1 MGKHYLSNPFTVGK
15 YISKEYFC
23 DREQECE
30 IIEKQI
36 RNGRNIALISPRRM
50 GKTGLIMHFFDNS
63 TIHESFNTIYIDIF
77 ATTSFNEFVYMF
89 GKSIF
94 EQLKPENNA
103 WFEKFFKIISS
114 FRIGFKLDAISG
126 EPTLDLG
133 LGDIK
138 APQTTLDEIFE
149 YLEKSEKPCIVA
161 IDEFQQIGSYP
172 EKNLEALLRTKIQQ
186 CKKTQ
191 FIFAGSRRHI
201 MNNMFNS
208 PAKPFYQSAISIGLD
223 PILENIYCNFARGLF
238 KKYGKELEEE
248 TFNRV
253 YHMFDG
259 CTWFV
264 QMMMNEMFALCTN
277 NETCKTDKIQTAW
290 ENLIQIQSQAYEEIL
305 SNMAQKQKNLLQAI
319 AKESTVKNPTSSGFI
334 QRHNLISAS
343 SVQSSLRAL
352 VKNDIVVKTEHGY
365 RIYDYF
371 FAEWMKRY

>member
-1 MGKHYLSNPFTVGK
+1 M
-15 YISKEYFC
+15 
-23 DREQECE
+23 
-30 IIEKQI
+30 
-36 RNGRNIALISPRRM
+36 
-50 GKTGLIMHFFDNS
+50 
-63 TIHESFNTIYIDIF
+63 
-77 ATTSFNEFVYMF
+77 
-89 GKSIF
+89 
-94 EQLKPENNA
+94 
-103 WFEKFFKIISS
+103 
-114 FRIGFKLDAISG
+114 
-126 EPTLDLG
+126 DLG